1 MALKSTSKAAAP
13 GTRAAPK
20 TPAKPARKAAPKASA
35 EAKGKPFLRF
45 YFTEKLQAKA
55 LGVLEAMEQAPD
67 PVKHRDALADVVVE
81 LTNAGMTYCFL
92 EPLKKSKAGFLVEQS
107 ANLGMS
113 GALQVISS
121 VIRNIIGR
129 MGAPQ
134 LLSVCG
140 SIRELMR

>member
-20 TPAKPARKAAPKASA
+20 TQVRPARKAAP
-35 EAKGKPFLRF
+35 KPFLRF

-55 LGVLEAMEQAPD
+55 LGVLDAMERAPD

-81 LTNAGMTYCFL
+81 LTNAGMAYCFL
-92 EPLKKSKAGFLVEQS
+92 EPLKKAKAGFLVEQS